1 RNPMNTDFALSRI
14 LLLVFLLGACSPG
27 GPAEEGA
34 AEDGGSPPAGEEQP
48 ENELHLEP
56 QQIQDWGIRTGPI
69 GRTSISAEL
78 TLPGALTVNENRT
91 AKVAP
96 LVAGQI
102 SSIRVDLGS
111 HVGAGE
117 VLATLNSPEFTRAQT
132 QFLQAFAQAEVSR
145 KDFERA
151 QNLRESRAIEEREFL
166 RRQAVYEQHLADR
179 RAAEVFLHSLGIEE
193 DRMRELEAAVDV
205 SLPPEDHRA
214 VDPPLAVRTPVSG
227 VVVQRDAVLGGH
239 VEPGMALFTVSDLS
253 SLWAKLDAYEGQM
266 AYLRTASEVVI
277 RTPLFPEQDFPGRV
291 TVVADQ
297 VDEKLRT
304 VQVRAEV
311 PNPDGLLK
319 PNMYVQ
325 GLLRL
330 QSQEERMVVPADAVQ
345 LLDGHHV
352 VFVLMEE
359 AEEEPGEDH
368 VVIRAVDVEPGET
381 LSVGRIIESGLDGSE
396 VIVIEGAFNLKAELM
411 KGAGG
416 HGHVH

>member
-1 RNPMNTDFALSRI
+1 MKTELALSRF
-14 LLLVFLLGACSPG
+14 LLVVFLLGACSPG
-27 GPAEEGA
+27 GPGEDPGSA
-34 AEDGGSPPAGEEQP
+34 AAGEEEP
-48 ENELHLEP
+48 EHELHLEP

-69 GRTSISAEL
+69 GRTFISAEL

-111 HVGAGE
+111 RVGAGE
-117 VLATLNSPEFTRAQT
+117 ILATLNSPEFTRAQT

-151 QNLRESRAIEEREFL
+151 QTLRESKAIEEREFL
-166 RRQAVYEQHLADR
+166 RRQAVYEQQLADR

-214 VDPPLAVRTPVSG
+214 VDPPLAVRTPLSG

-239 VEPGMALFTVSDLS
+239 VEPGQALFTVSDLS
-253 SLWAKLDAYEGQM
+253 SLWAKLDAYEDQM
-266 AYLRTASEVVI
+266 AYLRTASEVVV

-304 VQVRAEV
+304 VQVRAEI
-311 PNPDGLLK
+311 PNPDGILK

-330 QSQEERMVVPADAVQ
+330 MSQEERLVVPADAVQ
-345 LLDGHHV
+345 LLEGHHV

-359 AEEEPGEDH
+359 AGEEPGEDH
-368 VVIRAVDVEPGET
+368 VVIRGVDVEPGET
-381 LSVGRIIESGLDGSE
+381 LSVGRIIESGLDGTE
-396 VIVIEGAFNLKAELM
+396 VIVIEGAFNLKAELT